1 MAMRSARVL
10 GLLLALLLGACSNG
24 KRANDAAAPA
34 PEVLE
39 QLYQEGR
46 IAYAA
51 GRFNE
56 AADKFAS
63 VVYYDPQHLNALI
76 NWGVALARSG
86 KPVEA
91 VGKYQQALALDPY
104 SAEAYYNWGVAL
116 ERLGN
121 DREAVDKYD
130 KALALKAQ
138 LLTPELERYLQRQR
152 ARQQESQIKSV
163 PAKPA
168 TPPR

>member
-1 MAMRSARVL
+1 MATRYKRVL
-10 GLLLALLLGACSNG
+10 GLLLALLLGACSS
-24 KRANDAAAPA
+24 ATQSADTSTLAPLA
-34 PEVLE
+34 LE

-51 GRFNE
+51 DRFDE

-63 VVYYDPQHLNALI
+63 VVRNDPQHLNALI
-76 NWGVALARSG
+76 NWGAALARGG
-86 KPVEA
+86 KLVEA
-91 VGKYQQALALDPY
+91 VGKYQQAIALDPY

-130 KALALKAQ
+130 KAVALKAQ

-152 ARQQESQIKSV
+152 AKQQDSQIKSV
-163 PAKPA
+163 PTKPA

>member
-1 MAMRSARVL
+1 MATRYIRVL

-24 KRANDAAAPA
+24 KQSVDTSAPA
-34 PEVLE
+34 PSLLE

-51 GRFNE
+51 DRFDE

-63 VVYYDPQHLNALI
+63 VVRYDPQHLNALI
-76 NWGVALARSG
+76 NWGAALARGG
-86 KPVEA
+86 KLVEA
-91 VGKYQQALALDPY
+91 VGKYQQAIDLDPN

-121 DREAVDKYD
+121 DREAIDKYD
-130 KALALKAQ
+130 RAVALKAQ
-138 LLTPELERYLQRQR
+138 LLTPELERYLRRQR
-152 ARQQESQIKSV
+152 AKQQESQIKSV